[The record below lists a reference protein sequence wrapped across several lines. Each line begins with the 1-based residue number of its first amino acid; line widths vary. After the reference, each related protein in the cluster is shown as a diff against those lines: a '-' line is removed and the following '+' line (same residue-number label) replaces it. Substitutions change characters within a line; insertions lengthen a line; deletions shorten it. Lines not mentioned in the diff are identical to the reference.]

1 MKESYRPIFEPYTLP
16 NGIQLKNRI
25 IMAPMTH
32 ASSNLDG
39 TVSETEI
46 NYYVRRAKGLGMVI
60 VSSTKVMA
68 NGGFPG
74 TASADRDEMIP
85 GLRRL
90 ALAIQSEGAKSILQI
105 THAGRKCPPFVED
118 IVSASAIPESKAGA
132 AVPRELTAAEIPNII
147 RAFGEAARRA
157 IEAGFDGVEIHG
169 ANGDLIQQF
178 FSPHSNRR
186 NDRWGGSLEK
196 RMTFPLAVV
205 DEVIRVV
212 RQHTKKPFIVG
223 YRLSPEEMGTPGI
236 MMSDTLNLIEVL
248 ASKELDYVHISQ
260 NDFWSTPKRGVDDTR
275 PNTEIIQERAGRLPV
290 IGNGSIRTAE
300 KAVQALQTGIP
311 LIALGR
317 ELVMEPDWMEKI
329 AQGREDDIKTTLS
342 KADQHKMAI
351 PDSLWGMIMRVPGWF
366 PIEIEA

>member
-1 MKESYRPIFEPYTLP
+1 MKEIYQPIFVPYTLP

-32 ASSNLDG
+32 ASSNVDG
-39 TVSETEI
+39 TISETEV
-46 NYYVRRAKGLGMVI
+46 NYYVRRAKSVGMVI
-60 VSSTKVMA
+60 ASSTRVMA

-74 TASADRDEMIP
+74 TALADRDEMIP

-90 ALAIQSEGAKSILQI
+90 ASAIQREGAKSILQI
-105 THAGRKCPPFVED
+105 AHAGRKCPPFVED

-132 AVPRELTAAEIPNII
+132 AVPRELTASEIPNII

-157 IEAGFDGVEIHG
+157 IEAGFDGVEIHA

-178 FSPHSNRR
+178 FSPHANRR

-196 RMTFPLAVV
+196 RMAFPLEVV

-212 RQHTKKPFIVG
+212 RQHSKKPFIVG
-223 YRLSPEEMGTPGI
+223 YRLSPEEMETPGI
-236 MMSDTLNLIEVL
+236 TMSDTLALIEAL
-248 ASKELDYVHISQ
+248 ASKQLDYVHISQ
-260 NDFWSTPKRGVDDTR
+260 NDFWSIPQHGVDDTR
-275 PNTEIIQERAGRLPV
+275 PNIEIIQEHAGRLPV
-290 IGNGSIRTAE
+290 IGIGSIRTAE
-300 KAVQALQTGIP
+300 DAVRALQTGIP

-317 ELVMEPDWMEKI
+317 EIIMEPDWLEKI
-329 AQGREDDIKTTLS
+329 AQGREGDIKTTIS
-342 KADQHKMAI
+342 KTDQHRLAI

-366 PIEIEA
+366 PIETEA